1 MMCRYRAGDALVQL
15 VNFIVLLALSL
26 RLGLKEHWAWFI
38 APALLLLTML
48 VAALMN
54 SRSRKEDEVKQ
65 LRAQHQISLG
75 VPPDEV

>member
-15 VNFIVLLALSL
+15 VNFIVLFALSM
-26 RLGLKEHWAWFI
+26 RVGLKDHWAWFI
-38 APALLLLTML
+38 TPALLVLTML

-54 SRSRKEDEVKQ
+54 RRSRKEDEVKQ
-65 LRAQHQISLG
+65 LRMQHQLALG